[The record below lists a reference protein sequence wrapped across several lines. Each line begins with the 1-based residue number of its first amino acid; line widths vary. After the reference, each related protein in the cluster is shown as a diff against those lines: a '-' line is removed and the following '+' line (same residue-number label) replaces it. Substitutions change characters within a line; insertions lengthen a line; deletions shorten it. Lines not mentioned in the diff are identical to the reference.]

1 MTDLLGRA
9 YQVAKGYLDTAR
21 GRLEE
26 IDARAQEELRRA
38 LPREGVPS
46 LAPPELGAGGA
57 SGAGAASDADPFARA
72 AAKIAVA
79 QARVAAQ
86 HQELER
92 RERATAP
99 PEPPA
104 DPVRTAYKIIGI
116 PNGSDYL
123 TVESAVNTLRQ
134 RCSPTRFPDGSA
146 EQADAQ
152 VILQRVEEAFAVL
165 KNALEPTSGSRFDK
179 LEL

>member
-1 MTDLLGRA
+1 MSDLLGRA
-9 YQVAKGYLDTAR
+9 YQVAKGYLDSAR

-38 LPREGVPS
+38 LPRESPDA
-46 LAPPELGAGGA
+46 APPASNTGGGGA
-57 SGAGAASDADPFARA
+57 DDSFARA
-72 AAKIAVA
+72 AAKIAAA

-86 HQELER
+86 RQEAER
-92 RERATAP
+92 RAPATVPP
-99 PEPPA
+99 PESPQDPA
-104 DPVRTAYKIIGI
+104 RTAYQIIGVPI
-116 PNGSDYL
+116 GSDYL
-123 TVESAVNTLRQ
+123 TVEAAVNKLRE

-165 KNALEPTSGSRFDK
+165 KNALGPAAGGRFDK